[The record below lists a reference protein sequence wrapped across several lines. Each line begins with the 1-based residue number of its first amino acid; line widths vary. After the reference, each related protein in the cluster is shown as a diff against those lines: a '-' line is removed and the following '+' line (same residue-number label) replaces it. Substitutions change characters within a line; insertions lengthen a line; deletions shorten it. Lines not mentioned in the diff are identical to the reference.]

1 MRSRSCS
8 RRSLTQ
14 LDIYGD
20 GSQRVALEREIA
32 DQGVARSVILRGHDP
47 RAREALWTA
56 TGFLMT
62 SRFEGYPLA
71 TLESMSHGCPVDQL

>member
-1 MRSRSCS
+1 M
-8 RRSLTQ
+8 Q
-14 LDIYGD
+14 D
-20 GSQRVALEREIA
+20 
-32 DQGVARSVILRGHDP
+32 SVILRGHDP

-71 TLESMSHGCPVDQL
+71 TLESIQPRLSGHQL